1 VVTTTYSVTGMSC
14 GHCVHAVTS
23 ELTKL
28 AGVSKVAIALVPDST
43 SRVQVT
49 SDTPLTDDAVRQALE
64 EAGGYLLAAP

>member
-49 SDTPLTDDAVRQALE
+49 SDRPLTDDAVRQALE